1 MPTVNDAVVR
11 TKRLL
16 HSNTR
21 TELNNFLTTSGETNS
36 IGTGTSLSLAH
47 VTDGIRAGSYIS
59 VSDGSNLPETMYVRS
74 SNGVSIQVIRGVDG
88 SATIDWASTDVAT
101 PATIEV
107 EPRFTE
113 HQILEA
119 VRDAI
124 RALPDNLYAVA
135 TTTASFSTTEQAQAI
150 TFSNGFNQ
158 VLSATR
164 TARSGEDRLLGF
176 NVKVQEIPA
185 TSTDSGTSA
194 AYKLIRQENIEKAVT
209 VNLTYAHPFVTGTL
223 TLGIDLVSTVGM
235 SAEMTDIPALG
246 AAASLVLGEESLRLD
261 LHSQG
266 DSRSDAAVAAGD
278 RARYSLVLQAQ
289 YDRRVS
295 QEARRLMAKYGVR
308 TGAAVWS
315 VFPTTVR

>member
-21 TELNNFLTTSGETNS
+21 TELNNFLATSGEGTS

-88 SATIDWASTDVAT
+88 SATVDWGSTTDGTV
-101 PATIEV
+101 ATIEV

-176 NVKVQEIPA
+176 NVKIQEYPV
-185 TSTDSGTSA
+185 GT
-194 AYKLIRQENIEKAVT
+194 YKLVRQEGIEKSVT

-295 QEARRLMAKYGVR
+295 QEARRLMAKYGGR

>member
-1 MPTVNDAVVR
+1 MPTVGDAVTR

-21 TELNNFLTTSGETNS
+21 TELDAVHTLLTADGST
-36 IGTGTSLSLAH
+36 LRLKYQ
-47 VTDGIRAGSYIS
+47 TDGIRAGSYIS
-59 VSDGSNLPETMYVRS
+59 VGDGTNPYETMYVHAR
-74 SNGVSIQVIRGVDG
+74 NGEYATVQRGVDG
-88 SATIDWASTDVAT
+88 SAGYAWAVGTA
-101 PATIEV
+101 IEV
-107 EPRFTE
+107 EPRFTG

-119 VRDAI
+119 VKDAI
-124 RALPDNLYAVA
+124 LALPDNLYAVA
-135 TTTASFSTTEQAQAI
+135 TTTAAFSTTEQAQAI

-164 TARSGEDRLLGF
+164 TARAGEDRLLAF

-194 AYKLIRQENIEKAVT
+194 AYKLIRQEGIEKAVT
-209 VNLTYAHPFVTGTL
+209 VNLTYSHPFVTGTL

-246 AAASLVLGEESLRLD
+246 AAASLVLGEESARLD

-308 TGAAVWS
+308 TGAVVSS

>member
-1 MPTVNDAVVR
+1 MPTVNDAIVR
-11 TKRLL
+11 TKRLV

-21 TELNNFLTTSGETNS
+21 TELNNFLTTTGETNS
-36 IGTGTSLSLAH
+36 TGTGTSLTLAH
-47 VTDGIRAGSYIS
+47 TTDGIRAGSYIS
-59 VSDGSNLPETMYVRS
+59 VGDGSNLPETMYVRS

-88 SATIDWASTDVAT
+88 SATINWGSTTGST

-124 RALPDNLYAVA
+124 HALPDNLYAVA
-135 TTTASFSTTEQAQAI
+135 TTTATFSTTEQAQAI

-158 VLSATR
+158 ILSATR
-164 TARSGEDRLLGF
+164 TARSGEDRLLAF

-185 TSTDSGTSA
+185 TSTDGSTSA
-194 AYKLIRQENIEKAVT
+194 AYKLIRQEGIEKSVT
-209 VNLTYAHPFVTGTL
+209 VNLTYAHPFVSGTL
-223 TLGIDLVSTVGM
+223 NLGTDLVSTVGM
-235 SAEMTDIPALG
+235 TAEMQDIPALG
-246 AAASLVLGEESLRLD
+246 AAASLLLGEESLRLD

-308 TGAAVWS
+308 TGAVASS